1 MWMNADSIYVFDLL
15 HASIQEQRAEL
26 AEAACYCEDRRVN
39 SSDIDGWAGLVY
51 LAALKSVAWSGP
63 QWTRILHVPAPRI
76 VSHIL

>member
-26 AEAACYCEDRRVN
+26 AEAACYCEEALV
-39 SSDIDGWAGLVY
+39 DGWAGLVY